1 MCCDLFIFRA
11 GSNYKYWC
19 RLPWESSS
27 TMGDSD
33 DLMSFLM
40 ATSSGMPAAPLSA
53 SQASKSAEQAVVQQA
68 TPQRKEP
75 DWFAMRRASST
86 SLGATPKRDR
96 GFEHVGR
103 CLETPPSSP
112 MQNLHR
118 QDSMKSAIEA
128 VSQKLENQLKISGKK
143 SEPASSSEHKPKK
156 ETSKKESPD
165 KKNTSPKSSKKNS
178 PDMKN
183 TTPKASKNSSPDMK
197 NTTPKASKD
206 SACSQKSAGSEKT
219 EDEIPE
225 NLFAA
230 HEGEEEEEQVEDPE
244 VDSDGEEY
252 EDEGLVFEVKPIKR
266 PAAKTGPKK
275 ACLVL
280 VMCGVLRLGFRV

>member
-1 MCCDLFIFRA
+1 
-11 GSNYKYWC
+11 
-19 RLPWESSS
+19 
-27 TMGDSD
+27 MGDSD

-53 SQASKSAEQAVVQQA
+53 SQASKSDEQAVVQQA

-86 SLGATPKRDR
+86 SLGATPKRGR

-103 CLETPPSSP
+103 CLETPPSTP
-112 MQNLHR
+112 MQNLDR

-143 SEPASSSEHKPKK
+143 SEQASSSEHKPEK
-156 ETSKKESPD
+156 ETPKKESPD

-206 SACSQKSAGSEKT
+206 SSPCSQKSAGSEKT

-230 HEGEEEEEQVEDPE
+230 HEGEEEEQVEDPE
-244 VDSDGEEY
+244 ADSDGEEY
-252 EDEGLVFEVKPIKR
+252 EDEGLVFKVKPIKR

-280 VMCGVLRLGFRV
+280 VMRGVRRLGFRV